1 MITKWDLKYIKL
13 AEYIA
18 NEWSKDPSTRTGAVI
33 TDGVKPISFGV
44 NGLPMGIEDTDERLQ
59 NRELKLKIIIHCERN
74 ALIFAQRSLVG
85 CTLYTWPFMS
95 CATCASMMI
104 QSGIKRI
111 VAPHSENPRWV
122 DDFKLTTELFNEAG
136 VEMVLLQPEDLI

>member
-1 MITKWDLKYIKL
+1 MISKWDRRYIKL

-18 NEWSKDPSTRTGAVI
+18 NEWSDDPSTKTGAVI
-33 TDGVKPISFGV
+33 TNGRKPISLGV
-44 NGLPMGIEDTDERLQ
+44 NGLPMGVDDTEERLN
-59 NRELKLKIIIHCERN
+59 NRDIKYKVIIHCERN
-74 ALIFAQRSLVG
+74 ALIFAERSLIN

-104 QSGIKRI
+104 QAGIKRI
-111 VAPHSENPRWV
+111 VAPYSENARWV

-136 VEMVLLQPEDLI
+136 VEMVLVHPEELV